1 MVSLLFTA
9 QKVSVF
15 GVILVHIFPTFSCIR
30 TEYREILRIL
40 RISLYS
46 VQMREIAGKMQTRV
60 TLNTGTFYA
69 VVIIN
74 DFFQF
79 GRNSVYELSSG
90 NYFQRSNIQTIN
102 FANKSVKYQEQNY
115 GTSSSGDKSIRI
127 SYDFQKE
134 DKESD
139 SQKLPLLSMQNLYW
153 PSWFHKLRFMCTVT
167 IHKHVKHRSFLYNWF
182 ICIYCNNVKM
192 ESQDTRVV

>member
-1 MVSLLFTA
+1 MRIVYNDCKSNFKEHLERDHSSTIHIDLLLEFINLKMVSLLFTA

-79 GRNSVYELSSG
+79 GRNFVYELSSG
-90 NYFQRSNIQTIN
+90 NYFQRSNIQTIH
-102 FANKSVKYQEQNY
+102 FANKSVKY
-115 GTSSSGDKSIRI
+115 
-127 SYDFQKE
+127 
-134 DKESD
+134 
-139 SQKLPLLSMQNLYW
+139 
-153 PSWFHKLRFMCTVT
+153 
-167 IHKHVKHRSFLYNWF
+167 
-182 ICIYCNNVKM
+182 
-192 ESQDTRVV
+192 